1 LDYIYPSSY
10 GLLDYPSSFGLLDYP
25 SSYGYWI
32 KFTPAVMEYWIIFTP
47 AVMDYKITPAV
58 LDSPIILNTLA
69 TFTKKIFKPPPPT
82 LQIIPNF
89 IYRFFKFIYRQLKN
103 YSPRTAKEDQ

>member
-32 KFTPAVMEYWIIFTP
+32 KFTPAVMEYWIIFTPAVMEYWIIFTP

-89 IYRFFKFIYRQLKN
+89 LIL
-103 YSPRTAKEDQ
+103 S

>member
-89 IYRFFKFIYRQLKN
+89 IYRFFKFIN
-103 YSPRTAKEDQ
+103 YFEKYFFY

>member
-1 LDYIYPSSY
+1 
-10 GLLDYPSSFGLLDYP
+10 
-25 SSYGYWI
+25 
-32 KFTPAVMEYWIIFTP
+32 
-47 AVMDYKITPAV
+47 MDYKITPAV

-89 IYRFFKFIYRQLKN
+89 IYRFFKYKLFWKIFFLLGHTLTPQGHQVRGYDIGIYYNIIYKPSRVW
-103 YSPRTAKEDQ
+103 